1 MATQNETPIVSPAT
15 TYCSE
20 LEYLIGLQ
28 TEEWP
33 GSQPR
38 RSQRLR
44 ERKQTAK
51 EDSLLLTEAA
61 AGPGSPQ
68 LFTATDDEFS
78 QLAQLPPNCVT
89 PSNSFNK
96 RAPSKTPPP
105 GRGNIE
111 RKQRRSQSASRKK
124 RGRPKKQ
131 PKAIQMATTTH
142 SEPLP
147 GKMSQLALDSQHS
160 VQLQPSNP
168 LAAALPPGSQSRSFT
183 SSVNRRRRIKKEPEA
198 VPMQLNMPYET
209 QTIASHLQP
218 TVGTQKPSALAP
230 NNATARGQSKPTSGT
245 KRRRTQN
252 QSQSV
257 QILKIDE
264 PKPLVMSSYAG
275 PEQGESYLKGVN
287 SNWEASVIP
296 TASVASTSISSSTQT
311 LSYQC
316 MNLTQTLL
324 PERYPAHFIHQLP
337 TEPKHITGTIIPDE
351 LQRVSC
357 GAPANES
364 VEMPREPIAG
374 REMYSPSPP
383 NAESSESRTPSLSES
398 LAEVFGTKIIR
409 DVLNIATPRIYRL
422 HEVHLPVVAF
432 MLGVEL
438 GRLRSVL
445 ELTQRLS
452 LEQLQQLAQESLEL
466 ISVNSSS
473 DEETELVEKP
483 CSYKLTTKS

>member
-28 TEEWP
+28 TEEWT

-44 ERKQTAK
+44 ERQQTAQ
-51 EDSLLLTEAA
+51 EDSLVLTETT
-61 AGPGSPQ
+61 AGAGSPQ
-68 LFTATDDEFS
+68 LFSATDDEFS

-89 PSNSFNK
+89 PSNSFSK
-96 RAPSKTPPP
+96 RAPGKRLPP
-105 GRGNIE
+105 GRRNIE
-111 RKQRRSQSASRKK
+111 RKKRRSQSPSKKK
-124 RGRPKKQ
+124 RGRQKKQ
-131 PKAIQMATTTH
+131 PKAATTTQ

-160 VQLQPSNP
+160 VQMQPSNP
-168 LAAALPPGSQSRSFT
+168 LAPSCKSRSLT
-183 SSVNRRRRIKKEPEA
+183 SSGKRRRRIYKEPDA
-198 VPMQLNMPYET
+198 VSMQRNGPYET
-209 QTIASHLQP
+209 QTLISHLQP
-218 TVGTQKPSALAP
+218 SVGSQKPSALAP
-230 NNATARGQSKPTSGT
+230 KNATARGQSKPTSGT
-245 KRRRTQN
+245 QRRRTHN
-252 QSQSV
+252 KSQSA

-264 PKPLVMSSYAG
+264 PKPLIMSSCAG
-275 PEQGESYLKGVN
+275 PEQGESYLKRMN

-296 TASVASTSISSSTQT
+296 TATGAATSISSSTQT

-337 TEPKHITGTIIPDE
+337 TEPKYITGTIIPDE
-351 LQRVSC
+351 LQRVNC
-357 GAPANES
+357 GTPANES
-364 VEMPREPIAG
+364 VEMSCEPIAG

-383 NAESSESRTPSLSES
+383 NAESSDSRTPSLSES

-432 MLGVEL
+432 MLGVEP

-466 ISVNSSS
+466 ISVNSYS
-473 DEETELVEKP
+473 DEETELIEKP
-483 CSYKLTTKS
+483 SSYKLTTKS

>member
-1 MATQNETPIVSPAT
+1 MATQNETPIVSPAP

-20 LEYLIGLQ
+20 LEYLIALQ
-28 TEEWP
+28 TEELA

-51 EDSLLLTEAA
+51 EDSLLLTDAT
-61 AGPGSPQ
+61 AGGGSPQ

-78 QLAQLPPNCVT
+78 QLAQLPPNRVIS
-89 PSNSFNK
+89 SNSFKK
-96 RAPSKTPPP
+96 RAPGKTPTPDTE
-105 GRGNIE
+105 NTE
-111 RKQRRSQSASRKK
+111 AKKRRSQTPTRRK

-147 GKMSQLALDSQHS
+147 GKLRLQSQLALDSQHS
-160 VQLQPSNP
+160 AQLQLLP
-168 LAAALPPGSQSRSFT
+168 AELPPSSQSRSFT
-183 SSVNRRRRIKKEPEA
+183 PSGNRRRRIKKEPEA

-209 QTIASHLQP
+209 QNINSYLQ
-218 TVGTQKPSALAP
+218 
-230 NNATARGQSKPTSGT
+230 
-245 KRRRTQN
+245 
-252 QSQSV
+252 
-257 QILKIDE
+257 E
-264 PKPLVMSSYAG
+264 SSYAG
-275 PEQGESYLKGVN
+275 PEKGESNSKRVN
-287 SNWEASVIP
+287 N
-296 TASVASTSISSSTQT
+296 
-311 LSYQC
+311 
-316 MNLTQTLL
+316 
-324 PERYPAHFIHQLP
+324 
-337 TEPKHITGTIIPDE
+337 E

-357 GAPANES
+357 GTPANES
-364 VEMPREPIAG
+364 GEMSRTPIAG

-383 NAESSESRTPSLSES
+383 NAESLGSKTPSLSES
-398 LAEVFGTKIIR
+398 LAEVFGTKILR

-422 HEVHLPVVAF
+422 HEAHLPAIAF
-432 MLGVEL
+432 MLGVEV

-473 DEETELVEKP
+473 EEETDFGAV
-483 CSYKLTTKS
+483 